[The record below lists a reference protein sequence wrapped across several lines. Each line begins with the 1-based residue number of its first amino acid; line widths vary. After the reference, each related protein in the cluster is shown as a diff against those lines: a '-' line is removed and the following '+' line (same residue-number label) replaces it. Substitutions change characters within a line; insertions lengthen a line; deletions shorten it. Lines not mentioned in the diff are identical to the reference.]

1 MNGNLILRGCLSI
14 KLMILQVLPCK
25 VYHSSVD
32 FHDSK
37 ATQSIY
43 NKPGKAYRN
52 EARLC
57 SYIIEMAKSLSYFFN
72 WEFPLLI
79 ASTIELA

>member
-1 MNGNLILRGCLSI
+1 MDNLIVRGCLSI
-14 KLMILQVLPCK
+14 NDQFTSSAMQSLSQQCLLIFMIARPLS
-25 VYHSSVD
+25 VYTTNQEKH
-32 FHDSK
+32 
-37 ATQSIY
+37 
-43 NKPGKAYRN
+43 RN

-57 SYIIEMAKSLSYFFN
+57 SYIIEMAKLLSYFFN